1 MTLLAAAGLASAITL
16 AGPPY
21 AGRPL
26 ADVLSELRASGLNVI
41 FSDALVTPEM
51 RVRSEPKAREPV
63 QVLRQVLQPFG
74 LEVRRGPKGSWLVV
88 AAPRPGPSPKA
99 AGGGAAL
106 PTYQESVEVVSATP
120 QPEPGP
126 APLDVRPTDVVALAG
141 AGENVFRAVQALPS
155 VFGTDEVD
163 SRLAVRGGGPD
174 QNLTVMDGVEV
185 HNPYRILGLTSA
197 FNPDLVERFELFAGG
212 FDARHGDRLSS
223 LLVVENRL
231 GTSTRGF
238 GGQASLAL
246 TDASLSLEGRL
257 PGRDGS
263 SWLVAGRRTYYDL
276 VAEHFVDDELP
287 AFADVQ
293 ARLRLPL
300 SARGRLTVLALISD
314 EGTRYA
320 EAQNGEDY
328 HIDTDGDNLVLSAA
342 YHHDLSSRGQIRTTV
357 AYTRFRDGVIFEGRI
372 ESDARRSNGAGVASR
387 LTDVL
392 WAREV
397 EVGDLSLRTEAD
409 WRLSRGRALTAG
421 FELHRLRPGW
431 HFDVGTTRLDNQ
443 RNGTRLP
450 FPSGLPGAGLPD
462 LLDSRFEYS
471 RLGAFAQTDQ
481 AVGRLRVRLG
491 LRLDRS
497 ALNDEASLQPRLAA
511 TLKLGRR
518 FSLQAAGGLYAQTPG
533 YEKTFQADD
542 FVDLASGTGLRNE
555 RAWQGVLG
563 ARFEPS
569 AGVELKLEAFGRWFD
584 RQLVGRLETEAERV
598 ARLARYDFPTAW
610 QDEIPSAALVTVEPE
625 NTGRGTAFGLDL
637 FAAKKATS
645 SASRLTGW
653 VAYTFGRA
661 ERVAWGVRF
670 PFEYDRR
677 HAGSLVGA
685 WRMTRRLELALT
697 ARAASGFAYTQA
709 LRTRVAEEPD
719 VADGDA
725 DGDAE
730 ELVPALDLLGQP
742 IFTLDY
748 GDVSNRNH
756 ARLPAFFRLDARLTF
771 RPRGPTGRFEVYLDL
786 INLTARDNAG
796 RINAI
801 VSRRPEAERPAVVEE
816 RSLGLPFLPSLGVRW
831 RF

>member
-1 MTLLAAAGLASAITL
+1 MTPLAAAWLASAIAL
-16 AGPPY
+16 AGPPC

-26 ADVLSELRASGLNVI
+26 ADVLAELRASGLRLI

-51 RVRSEPKAREPV
+51 RVCTEPLAREPI
-63 QVLRQVLQPFG
+63 QVLRQVLQPFT
-74 LEVRRGPKGSWLVV
+74 LEARRGPKGSWLVV
-88 AAPRPGPSPKA
+88 AAPRPSPSPKA
-99 AGGGAAL
+99 AGGAAAL
-106 PTYQESVEVVSATP
+106 PAYRESIEVVSATP
-120 QPEPGP
+120 PPEPGP
-126 APLDVRPTDVVALAG
+126 APLNVQPTEVAGLAG

-174 QNLTVMDGVEV
+174 QNLTVMDGVEL

-223 LLVVENRL
+223 LLVIENRL
-231 GTSTRGF
+231 GTFSRGF
-238 GGQASLAL
+238 AGQASLAL

-276 VAEHFVDDELP
+276 VAEHFVNDELP
-287 AFADVQ
+287 AFGDVQ
-293 ARLRLPL
+293 ARLRLHL
-300 SARGRLTVLALISD
+300 SARGRLTVLALASD

-320 EAQNGEDY
+320 NAQNGEDY
-328 HIDTDGDNLVLSAA
+328 HIDTDGENLVLSAA
-342 YHHDLSSRGQIRTTV
+342 YQHDLSSRAQVRTTV
-357 AYTRFRDGVIFEGRI
+357 AYTRFRDGVDFEGRI
-372 ESDARRSNGAGVASR
+372 ESDARRSNAAGVTSR

-397 EVGDLSLRTEAD
+397 EVGDLSLRAEAD

-421 FELHRLRPGW
+421 FELHHLRPGW
-431 HFDVGTTRLDNQ
+431 HYDVGATRLDNQ

-462 LLDSRFEYS
+462 ALDSRFDYT
-471 RLGAFAQTDQ
+471 RLGAFAQTDRE
-481 AVGRLRVRLG
+481 AGPLRVRLG
-491 LRLDRS
+491 LRLDQS
-497 ALNDEASLQPRLAA
+497 ALNDEASLQPRVAA

-518 FSLQAAGGLYAQTPG
+518 FSVQTAGGLYAQTPG

-542 FVDLASGTGLRNE
+542 FVDLAGGTGLRNE
-555 RAWQGVLG
+555 RAWQAVLG

-569 AGVELKLEAFGRWFD
+569 VGVELKVEAFGRWFD
-584 RQLVGRLETEAERV
+584 RLLVGRLETEAERA
-598 ARLARYDFPTAW
+598 ARLARYDFPSEW
-610 QDEIPSAALVTVEPE
+610 RDEVPAAALVTVEPE
-625 NTGRGTAFGLDL
+625 NTGRGTAFGLDV
-637 FAAKKATS
+637 FAARRATS

-661 ERVAWGVRF
+661 EREAWGLRL

-685 WRMTRRLELALT
+685 WRITRRFQLALT
-697 ARAASGFAYTQA
+697 TRVASGFAYTKA

-719 VADGDA
+719 AADGDG
-725 DGDAE
+725 DGDAN

-748 GDVSNRNH
+748 GDVSNRNR
-756 ARLPAFFRLDARLTF
+756 ARLPAFFRVDARLTF
-771 RPRGPTGRFEVYLDL
+771 RPHGPQGRLDLYLDL
-786 INLTARDNAG
+786 INVTGRDNAG

-801 VSRRPEAERPAVVEE
+801 VSRRPEADRPAVVEE